1 MCFRYENVQRSKGG
15 VIGEPLFPY
24 WVPLLGSPTWFPYL
38 VPLLGSLI
46 KEGLKGNLGSPY

>member
-15 VIGEPLFPY
+15 VIGEP
-24 WVPLLGSPTWFPYL
+24 WFPYL